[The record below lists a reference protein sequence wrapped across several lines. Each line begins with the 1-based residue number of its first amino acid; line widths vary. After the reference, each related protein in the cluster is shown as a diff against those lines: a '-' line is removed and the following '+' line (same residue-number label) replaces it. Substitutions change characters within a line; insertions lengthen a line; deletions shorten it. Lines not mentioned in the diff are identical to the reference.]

1 MKMPKNKKTNKFS
14 DYSAMDITALA
25 LQVYRKQGFI
35 RSGEGYTK
43 VDGDKKTVIKDNKT
57 VINELVENGSRA
69 DTFMEDAKSIVDKF
83 NGKLMMK
90 KFGGELKSFEKGLAD
105 ALNAPELSNFHVS
118 VLASLPHMHNIDRK
132 RAEVEDRYE
141 KLRASS
147 KFFGDARKRYDIEV
161 EVIDVK
167 FIQSS
172 SVYMITTV
180 HNKED
185 VIKFWWR
192 DQPDL
197 SDILDGKI
205 IKIRGTVNK
214 HEISK
219 YTRCKETMFNRVKVL
234 DA

>member
-1 MKMPKNKKTNKFS
+1 MAKKNNKKFV
-14 DYSAMDITALA
+14 DYSATDITALA

-43 VDGDKKTVIKDNKT
+43 VDGTKKTVIEDNKT
-57 VINELVENGSRA
+57 VINALVENGSRA
-69 DTFMEDAKSIVDKF
+69 ESLMPDAKVIIDKF

-90 KFGGELKSFEKGLAD
+90 KFGGDLKSFEKGLAD

-141 KLRASS
+141 KLRATS
-147 KFFGDARKRYDIEV
+147 KFFGEARKRYDVEV

-172 SVYMITTV
+172 NVYMITTV
-180 HNKED
+180 HNQED

-197 SDILDGKI
+197 SDILDGKV